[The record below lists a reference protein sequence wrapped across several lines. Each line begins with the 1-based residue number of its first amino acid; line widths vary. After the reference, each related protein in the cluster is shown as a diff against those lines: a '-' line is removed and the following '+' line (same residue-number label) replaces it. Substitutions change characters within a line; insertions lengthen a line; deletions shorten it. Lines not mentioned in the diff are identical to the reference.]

1 LAGLAGALTGI
12 FTYAGHVLIG
22 YLVAG
27 SFSIMTINTKTFA
40 NAFNTSI
47 EGTPWWMFVLMV
59 IEFFIVV
66 IAAGSQAKQ
75 ENQDD
80 LFCEPHGV
88 WYDSWK
94 EANYSLDL
102 ASAIAGTLEA
112 AQVRGLENVSFLES
126 VTYPY
131 LKIRSRRCP
140 SSTACELQFKAEVNW
155 QETTVNKK
163 GEKSTTNKT
172 KIWVDTM
179 LPPALGF
186 AMEHALRLDEAKTA
200 KKQKSK

>member
-1 LAGLAGALTGI
+1 
-12 FTYAGHVLIG
+12 
-22 YLVAG
+22 
-27 SFSIMTINTKTFA
+27 
-40 NAFNTSI
+40 
-47 EGTPWWMFVLMV
+47 MFVLMV

-75 ENQDD
+75 ENQED

-112 AQVRGLENVSFLES
+112 AQVRGLENVSFLDT

-155 QETTVNKK
+155 QETTA
-163 GEKSTTNKT
+163 NKT
-172 KIWVDTM
+172 RVWVDTM

-186 AMEHALRLDEAKTA
+186 AMEGALRLNEAKTA